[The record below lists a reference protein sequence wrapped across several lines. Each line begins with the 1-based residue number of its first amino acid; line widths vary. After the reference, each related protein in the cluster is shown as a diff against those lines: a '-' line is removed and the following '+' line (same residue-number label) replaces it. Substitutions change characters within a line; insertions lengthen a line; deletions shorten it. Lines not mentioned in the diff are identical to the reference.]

1 LEAALAMPEA
11 LPDAGHKTVG
21 LNIDGRTTHHSA
33 TGQPG
38 VRTRIE
44 EADGGIKQVGGMAQT
59 KLRGVQRVARVFVFK
74 AAAHN

>member
-1 LEAALAMPEA
+1 VLR
-11 LPDAGHKTVG
+11 
-21 LNIDGRTTHHSA
+21 N
-33 TGQPG
+33 
-38 VRTRIE
+38 RIE